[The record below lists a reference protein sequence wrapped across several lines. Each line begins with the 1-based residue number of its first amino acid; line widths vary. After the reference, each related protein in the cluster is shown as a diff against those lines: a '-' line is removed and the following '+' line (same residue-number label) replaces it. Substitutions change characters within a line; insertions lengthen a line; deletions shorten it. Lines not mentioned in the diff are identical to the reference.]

1 MAIETNNNTEESK
14 SNERLIDAWGW
25 RKPRF
30 EKKYEQSV
38 LRVLSTYG
46 IKAGETT
53 EEKGKILG
61 AAYEPLILAFFIG
74 LYANKKM
81 PLPEDPEEVKDLGHP
96 LMYWGNNTNKQ
107 RKAYPRL
114 REYIFDA
121 LVARTDI
128 DWIALD
134 KGKVKAGEVVSKLMT
149 TMEEYTNYGLSVM
162 EEKLKADK
170 SYFYSQRAFLDL
182 FMQLTENRY
191 GHGDQDNSFEDDVV
205 AEPL

>member
-1 MAIETNNNTEESK
+1 MVTDTNNTDNHQ
-14 SNERLIDAWGW
+14 SNERIFDVWG
-25 RKPRF
+25 RRSPKF
-30 EKKYEQSV
+30 ERKYEQSV
-38 LRVLSTYG
+38 FRVLSTYG

-53 EEKGKILG
+53 EAMGKILG

-74 LYANKKM
+74 LYANKR
-81 PLPEDPEEVKDLGHP
+81 LPFTEDPADVKDLGQP
-96 LMYWGNNTNKQ
+96 MMYWGNNANKL

-134 KGKVKAGEVVSKLMT
+134 KGKVKVGEVVSKLMT
-149 TMEEYTNYGLSVM
+149 TMEEYTNYGLSLM

-170 SYFYSQRAFLDL
+170 SYFYSQRAFLDM
-182 FMQLTENRY
+182 FMQLTEK
-191 GHGDQDNSFEDDVV
+191 DASDDKFKSSVHNDV
-205 AEPL
+205 EPL